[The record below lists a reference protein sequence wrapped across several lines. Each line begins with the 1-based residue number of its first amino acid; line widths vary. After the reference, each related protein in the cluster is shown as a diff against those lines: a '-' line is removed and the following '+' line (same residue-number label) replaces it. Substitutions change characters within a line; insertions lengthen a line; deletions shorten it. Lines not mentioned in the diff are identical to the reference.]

1 MITQRA
7 SRPGSV
13 AAKPSRMAWSSAPRL
28 PGFEMVS
35 RATPGAGSST
45 SSRPPGESLLEDNER
60 VALRHRFA
68 LGDADLLDHAGVLG
82 LDRHLHLHRLED
94 HHGVAL
100 LHVVA
105 DLDLDLP
112 HGARDVGLDFGQVA
126 SLLRTGS

>member
-13 AAKPSRMAWSSAPRL
+13 AVNPSRIAWSSAPRL
-28 PGFEMVS
+28 PGLEIVS
-35 RATPGAGSST
+35 RATPGPGSS
-45 SSRPPGESLLEDNER
+45 SSRRTPSGLVEDNER

-68 LGDADLLDHAGVLG
+68 LGDEDLLDHAGILG

-94 HHGVAL
+94 HDVVAL
-100 LHVVA
+100 LHGVA

-112 HGARDVGLDFGQVA
+112 DR
-126 SLLRTGS
+126 S